1 MAFFKKRTD
10 RAMDTM
16 NERNRRYLESMR
28 ENPDAGI
35 NNENSFDQDSLEKGD
50 LPAII
55 IAGLLV
61 FLPVILGLVA
71 IALVVFWL
79 LG

>member
-1 MAFFKKRTD
+1 MAFIKKRTD

-28 ENPDAGI
+28 ENPNAGI
-35 NNENSFDQDSLEKGD
+35 NNENSFDPDSLEKGD

>member
-16 NERNRRYLESMR
+16 RERNRRYLESMR
-28 ENPDAGI
+28 DDPKAGLDR
-35 NNENSFDQDSLEKGD
+35 ENSFDPDSLEKGD
-50 LPAII
+50 MPAIV

-61 FLPVILGLVA
+61 FMPVILGLL
-71 IALVVFWL
+71 ALGL
-79 LG
+79 LAYWILG

>member
-28 ENPDAGI
+28 ENPKAGMDS
-35 NNENSFDQDSLEKGD
+35 ENSFDPDSLEKGD

-61 FLPVILGLVA
+61 FLPVILGLV
-71 IALVVFWL
+71 IIVLLVFWL

>member
-28 ENPDAGI
+28 ENPKAGTGS
-35 NNENSFDQDSLEKGD
+35 ENSFDPDSLEKGD

-61 FLPVILGLVA
+61 FLPVILGLV
-71 IALVVFWL
+71 IIVLLVFWL